1 MTSVYGTISRWASKA
16 TTSFAEL
23 RAVPSH
29 PDEAESAGDALI
41 YRLKQWPELPAQVR
55 TAGVLRT
62 LSMMSHRPVNRRWIA
77 AHSKLQARDVD
88 RFLARLIAQDA
99 LHVIDSSLFAARTS
113 VAAALPH

>member
-1 MTSVYGTISRWASKA
+1 MTSVYGAISRWASKA

-23 RAVPSH
+23 RAAPSQ
-29 PDEAESAGDALI
+29 PDEADAGDALI

-77 AHSKLQARDVD
+77 THSKLQARDVD
-88 RFLARLIAQDA
+88 RFLARLVAQGA
-99 LHVIDSSLFAARTS
+99 LHVIDSSRFAAHAP
-113 VAAALPH
+113 VAAHLAH